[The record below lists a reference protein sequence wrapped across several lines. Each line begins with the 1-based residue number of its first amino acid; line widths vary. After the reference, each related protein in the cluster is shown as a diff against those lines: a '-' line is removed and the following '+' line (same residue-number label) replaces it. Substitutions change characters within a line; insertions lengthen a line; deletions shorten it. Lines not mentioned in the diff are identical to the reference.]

1 MQINERF
8 FPCLY
13 LTSKKKDK
21 QNEITIIAKNIAKS
35 VDFTVGKKI
44 PILATDTIIQETNW
58 ANTTAMEVSNI
69 RLDALSMC

>member
-1 MQINERF
+1 MSLSNVE
-8 FPCLY
+8 
-13 LTSKKKDK
+13 KKKDT